1 MCSYI
6 YSLHICFHVYK
17 TFYPPCSAF
26 LYLYSLR
33 LLTLAFFIHRMDNQ
47 FTVTDNNYINSKR
60 TEYALTNDAAPI
72 NLQFP
77 SSFEQATMRLKGRC
91 MKIDHIIIEYRNQVP
106 FNATGSVI
114 VEIRDNRVSLED
126 AAQAAFTFPIACN
139 VDLHYFSSTYFS
151 ISDPSP
157 WKIMYRVEDSN
168 VVEGVKFASIKAKLR
183 LSSAKHSTDIRF
195 KPPTINI
202 LSKGYTKDCI
212 DFWSVEKGET
222 RRRLLNPTPHAHS
235 PRPIAHRPITILPG
249 ETWATK
255 SQIGL
260 PSSSGPTRLEHFR
273 SQSMRMDPST
283 IPTDLDNDSTD
294 YPYQRLHRL
303 HTPELDPG
311 DSVSQAQSDSV
322 SRKDLET
329 LLESTINKCLIKIK
343 SEAPRPL

>member
-1 MCSYI
+1 
-6 YSLHICFHVYK
+6 
-17 TFYPPCSAF
+17 
-26 LYLYSLR
+26 
-33 LLTLAFFIHRMDNQ
+33 MDNQ
-47 FTVTDNNYINSKR
+47 FTVTDNTYIHSKR
-60 TEYALTNDAAPI
+60 TEYVLTNDAAPI
-72 NLQFP
+72 HLQFP

-151 ISDPSP
+151 ISEPSP
-157 WKIMYRVEDSN
+157 WSIMYRVEDSN

-222 RRRLLNPTPHAHS
+222 RRRLLNPTPTAHS
-235 PRPIAHRPITILPG
+235 QRPIAHRPITILPG

-260 PSSSGPTRLEHFR
+260 PCSSSQRDIGCTR
-273 SQSMRMDPST
+273 SQSMRIDPT
-283 IPTDLDNDSTD
+283 TRPLDADNDSTE
-294 YPYQRLHRL
+294 YPYQGLYRLS
-303 HTPELDPG
+303 TPVLDPG
-311 DSVSQAQSDSV
+311 DSVSQTPSDTV
-322 SRKDLET
+322 SRKDLESLIET
-329 LLESTINKCLIKIK
+329 TINRCLIKTQ
-343 SEAPRPL
+343 SETPATVVGYYVFCIYWLCF

>member
-1 MCSYI
+1 M
-6 YSLHICFHVYK
+6 HICFHVYS
-17 TFYPPCSAF
+17 TFYKSCSAF
-26 LYLYSLR
+26 IHLFSPFR
-33 LLTLAFFIHRMDNQ
+33 NPRFFIPRMDNT
-47 FTVTDNNYINSKR
+47 FTVTDNNYIHSKR

-72 NLQFP
+72 HLQFP

-114 VEIRDNRVSLED
+114 VEIRDDRVSLED

-151 ISDPSP
+151 ISEPSP
-157 WKIMYRVEDSN
+157 WRIMYRVEDSN

-202 LSKGYTKDCI
+202 LSKGYTKECI

-222 RRRLLNPTPHAHS
+222 RRRLLNPTPTAHS
-235 PRPIAHRPITILPG
+235 QRPITNRPITILPG

-260 PSSSGPTRLEHFR
+260 PSSSGPARLEHFR

-283 IPTDLDNDSTD
+283 TQTDLDNDSIE

-303 HTPELDPG
+303 STPVLDPG
-311 DSVSQAQSDSV
+311 DSVSQTQSRHRLTEGPRV
-322 SRKDLET
+322 HHRNNNSR
-329 LLESTINKCLIKIK
+329 CLIKTN
-343 SEAPRPL
+343 SEAPRQL

>member
-1 MCSYI
+1 M
-6 YSLHICFHVYK
+6 
-17 TFYPPCSAF
+17 A
-26 LYLYSLR
+26 
-33 LLTLAFFIHRMDNQ
+33 NQ

-77 SSFEQATMRLKGRC
+77 GSFEQATMRLKGRC

-151 ISDPSP
+151 ISEPSP
-157 WKIMYRVEDSN
+157 WRIMYRVEDSN
-168 VVEGVKFASIKAKLR
+168 VIEGVKFASIKAKLR

-222 RRRLLNPTPHAHS
+222 RRRLLNPTPTAHCQ
-235 PRPIAHRPITILPG
+235 RPITNRPITILPG

-283 IPTDLDNDSTD
+283 TLSDLDNDSTE
-294 YPYQRLHRL
+294 YPYQKLHRL

-311 DSVSQAQSDSV
+311 DSVSQAPSDSV

-343 SEAPRPL
+343 SDAPKQL

>member
-1 MCSYI
+1 
-6 YSLHICFHVYK
+6 
-17 TFYPPCSAF
+17 
-26 LYLYSLR
+26 
-33 LLTLAFFIHRMDNQ
+33 MDNQ
-47 FTVTDNNYINSKR
+47 FTVTDNNYIHSKR
-60 TEYALTNDAAPI
+60 TEYALTNDAALI

-114 VEIRDNRVSLED
+114 VEIRDNRLSLED

-151 ISDPSP
+151 ISEPSP
-157 WKIMYRVEDSN
+157 WRIMYRVEDSN

-222 RRRLLNPTPHAHS
+222 RRRLLNPTPTAHS
-235 PRPIAHRPITILPG
+235 QRLITNRPINILPG

-260 PSSSGPTRLEHFR
+260 PCSSGQRDIAFLR
-273 SQSMRMDPST
+273 SQSMRIDPT
-283 IPTDLDNDSTD
+283 TRPLDTDNDSSEF
-294 YPYQRLHRL
+294 PYQGLHRL
-303 HTPELDPG
+303 STPVLDPG
-311 DSVSQAQSDSV
+311 DSVSQTQSDTV
-322 SRKDLET
+322 SRKDLESIIET
-329 LLESTINKCLIKIK
+329 TIHRCLIKTQ
-343 SEAPRPL
+343 SETPRQL